1 MTRFAAVSLLALL
14 LVPVLPAQQGPSIT
28 LFNNGQVLVR
38 RTLPLRLPSGVSTH
52 PLALGTFD
60 AATLTTLG
68 GGARVE
74 GIRYDP
80 AWSEDAIL
88 RRHVGTSFWFREVVG
103 RPAFEATLVAM
114 DPERWRITGALPGGV
129 GGVVFGRPGQL
140 VWPAELIP
148 AAPVTDVTFRAER
161 ATESVRLM
169 YQAMGGSWNA
179 SYRVFV
185 GGGARV
191 EGTATIHGGPL
202 TLEDAE
208 VQLLAGDIGVKA
220 QPRAMMMEQA
230 AIASRA
236 TAAEFGGAPSQQTVG
251 DARLYTLS
259 QQVTFT
265 PGAQLVLP
273 LFDPVPLGAV
283 REYVVGGALTYW
295 GGGQEPDEVEVP
307 VEVSYRLE
315 RAAGT
320 PFGDLPLPGG
330 SVSVF
335 ATDRGGRAQLIG
347 QGAIGH
353 TAPGEELRV
362 RTGTA
367 FDVTARRTQ
376 TAFSS
381 TRTPAPTRTVAT
393 VTWRVDLQNATDSAV
408 VVEVREERPGEW
420 NVTGSS
426 IPAVRRSSSRVSFP
440 VPVPAKGRATLSYT
454 VRVVW

>member
-1 MTRFAAVSLLALL
+1 MTRFAAVAMLAILMA
-14 LVPVLPAQQGPSIT
+14 PVLSAQQGPSIT

-52 PLALGTFD
+52 PLALGAFD
-60 AATLTTLG
+60 AATLTTLDG
-68 GGARVE
+68 GVRVE

-88 RRHVGTSFWFREVVG
+88 RRHVGKSFWFREIVG

-114 DPERWRITGALPGGV
+114 DPERWSLRGTMPEGASGL
-129 GGVVFGRPGQL
+129 VFGRPGQL
-140 VWPAELIP
+140 VWPAELVP
-148 AAPVTDVTFRAER
+148 TAPVADVTFRAER
-161 ATESVRLM
+161 GAEAVRVM
-169 YQAMGGSWNA
+169 YQAMGGSWQA
-179 SYRVFV
+179 GYRLFV

-191 EGTATIHGGPL
+191 EGTATIQAGPL
-202 TLEDAE
+202 TLANAE

-220 QPRAMMMEQA
+220 AAARPLMAMQPGRAVAVFEDA
-230 AIASRA
+230 L
-236 TAAEFGGAPSQQTVG
+236 SQQAVG
-251 DARLYTLS
+251 DARLYTLP
-259 QQVTFT
+259 QRVTFT

-273 LFDPVPLGAV
+273 LFDPVPLRAV
-283 REYVVGGALTYW
+283 REYSVGGALTYW
-295 GGGQEPDEVEVP
+295 GGGQEPDEVKVP
-307 VEVSYRLE
+307 VEVSYRLD

-335 ATDRGGRAQLIG
+335 ETDRGGRTQLIG

-381 TRTPAPTRTVAT
+381 SRTPAPTRTIAT
-393 VTWRVDLQNATDSAV
+393 VTYRVDLQNAQDSAV

-420 NVTGSS
+420 SVISSS
-426 IPAVRRSSSRVSFP
+426 IPAVRRSSSRVTFP
-440 VPVPAKGRATLSYT
+440 VPVPARGKATLTYS